1 MIGWSGSAGQAESAT
16 GRTIPRSR
24 EVVLEDVGVLAVDFV
39 FLVAAGTLT
48 DTAVS
53 AGAAESPSL
62 RRVLLKDEDAEE
74 GVDGGRTTAGVT
86 GAGGEVGDR
95 PLERDLVLDTGS
107 AISGPVVVG
116 VLPNERERSRRG
128 GVIGRLILSN

>member
-1 MIGWSGSAGQAESAT
+1 MGTAVIGWSGSAGQAESAT

-24 EVVLEDVGVLAVDFV
+24 EAVLDEVGVLAVGFV

-48 DTAVS
+48 GAAVS

-62 RRVLLKDEDAEE
+62 RDVLPEDEDEEE
-74 GVDGGRTTAGVT
+74 GIRPGGRTTAGVT
-86 GAGGEVGDR
+86 GAGGEVGER

-107 AISGPVVVG
+107 TISGTVVVG
-116 VLPNERERSRRG
+116 VLPSERERSRRG
-128 GVIGRLILSN
+128 QATGL